1 MTKGFLPATSAS
13 GIFPDDSLPVK
24 YALYG
29 YIFPPEMPLPPQL
42 VSYFTSVQG
51 IPSSCLYNATYKLL
65 FSSCL
70 ELVRTGGGP
79 FVGARVGTSEKG
91 ERKMR
96 ELWND

>member
-42 VSYFTSVQG
+42 VSYFSLVQG
-51 IPSSCLYNATYKLL
+51 IPYSCLYNATYKLL
-65 FSSCL
+65 FSSSL
-70 ELVRTGGGP
+70 ELVRKEVAPLLGP
-79 FVGARVGTSEKG
+79 GWGPVRK
-91 ERKMR
+91 ERER
-96 ELWND
+96 